1 MKEYSVNQ
9 VAFMGAIYPAF
20 NPELQPPKLHHS
32 FLELSRVLVE
42 IGSTALLAP
51 LLKTLP
57 EGDGHSIMTIPGFM
71 GADGSTASL
80 RKFLNNRGYK
90 AIPWGLGRN
99 SAEVRPAS
107 LDDFL
112 DHRAAVED
120 QIAARVEKEFIASGR
135 KVTLIGWSLGGLY
148 SVALAH
154 RFPQWI
160 RQVITLGT
168 PYGDPRGTALYN
180 VMGKIY
186 DNKVDV
192 DEQALAR
199 WTAHTYRGGDL
210 EVPVLALYS
219 KSDGIVGEGIAKCEA
234 NPEYVKNVAVVAS
247 HVGFPFNPI
256 VFAVIAN
263 HMVAREDR
271 WSILQHKTARRS
283 LRRLVDSSASTVV

>member
-1 MKEYSVNQ
+1 
-9 VAFMGAIYPAF
+9 MGAIYPAF
-20 NPELQPPKLHHS
+20 NPELRPPKLRHS
-32 FLELSRVLVE
+32 ILEPSRVLME
-42 IGSTALLAP
+42 IGSTAMLSP

-57 EGDGHSIMTIPGFM
+57 KGDGHSIMTIPGFM
-71 GADGSTASL
+71 GADGSTAQL
-80 RKFLNNRGYK
+80 RKFHNNRGYK

-99 SAEVRPAS
+99 SSEARPRS

-112 DHRAAVED
+112 DHRAKVED

-154 RFPQWI
+154 RFPLWI

-180 VMGKIY
+180 VMGRIY
-186 DNKVDV
+186 DNKVEV
-192 DEQALAR
+192 DEASLAR

-210 EVPVLALYS
+210 TVPVLALYS
-219 KSDGIVGEGIAKCEA
+219 KSDGIVGEGIAQCRA
-234 NPEYVKNVAVVAS
+234 DPTYVKNVAVLAS

-263 HMVAREDR
+263 HMVAPEDR
-271 WSILQHKTARRS
+271 WSICRNERARKGLRS
-283 LRRLVDSSASTVV
+283 LVGSGA